1 MGAFLPFIISKE
13 EKERDKV
20 GSSQSSEMS
29 FLKDLGKRIRNFDLE
44 REFGLTQTG
53 SPIRGRQLGAF
64 GY

>member
-1 MGAFLPFIISKE
+1 MPFIISKE
-13 EKERDKV
+13 ESAHLKKMDKV

-29 FLKDLGKRIRNFDLE
+29 FLKDLGKRIRNLDLG
-44 REFGLTQTG
+44 REFGLTQMG